1 MISTSVLIKVDR
13 NISVHDKDIYVYRGD
28 KNIKIYFTI
37 DAPFK
42 YVDETDVENSNAE
55 YAQLVIRTPNN
66 QPIIFSEVQPT
77 EYGMVVLVISA
88 EMINE
93 LIEVGDYDYQIRLY
107 DESLNSRISIPP
119 IIGGIKLLEP
129 ISLGGEEVEDVLEVA
144 LVGKGKVGQCIVQ

>member
-107 DESLNSRISIPP
+107 DSTRTSRVSIPP
-119 IIGGIKLLEP
+119 VIGGLKVLEP
-129 ISLGGEEVEDVLEVA
+129 INLEE
-144 LVGKGKVGQCIVQ
+144 

>member
-13 NISVHDKDIYVYRGD
+13 NISVHDKYIYVYRGY

-107 DESLNSRISIPP
+107 DSTRTSRVSIPP
-119 IIGGIKLLEP
+119 VIGGLKVLEP
-129 ISLGGEEVEDVLEVA
+129 INLEE
-144 LVGKGKVGQCIVQ
+144 